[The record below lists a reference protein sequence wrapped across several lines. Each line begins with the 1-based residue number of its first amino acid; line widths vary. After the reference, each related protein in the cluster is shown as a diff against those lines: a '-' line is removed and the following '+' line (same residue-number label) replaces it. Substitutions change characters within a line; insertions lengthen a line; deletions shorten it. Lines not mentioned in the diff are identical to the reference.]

1 MLSEEQKYF
10 TNFSSSR
17 ALVTIGQGQLH
28 FIAEN
33 YLQFANILLEYYTRI
48 GRKQSHGA
56 IREEEIKKMNSLLRP
71 HKITHTHTHT
81 GLRTR
86 ALEIHNLHCKVFDVF
101 QIAASVHIVARLKL
115 VYNFVFFVFRFGV
128 SYTRESVRSLK
139 KKKIITTIDFWSAKN
154 LIYIMWQLK
163 GCQNVLLMKP
173 KNQIVA
179 PAAHNIYCLGANESM
194 HTISCTSYLLIQ
206 LFTRNS
212 TIYSKHIFRQH
223 RQQQPLTTNQPKR
236 HQMKMNNNINNEDYR
251 RMWRGEAEKADKNR
265 MWIVP

>member
-81 GLRTR
+81 RGYEHEHLKF
-86 ALEIHNLHCKVFDVF
+86 IIC
-101 QIAASVHIVARLKL
+101 IVK
-115 VYNFVFFVFRFGV
+115 F
-128 SYTRESVRSLK
+128 
-139 KKKIITTIDFWSAKN
+139 
-154 LIYIMWQLK
+154 
-163 GCQNVLLMKP
+163 LM
-173 KNQIVA
+173 
-179 PAAHNIYCLGANESM
+179 
-194 HTISCTSYLLIQ
+194 
-206 LFTRNS
+206 F
-212 TIYSKHIFRQH
+212 SK
-223 RQQQPLTTNQPKR
+223 
-236 HQMKMNNNINNEDYR
+236 
-251 RMWRGEAEKADKNR
+251 
-265 MWIVP
+265 